1 MSEYS
6 SCAGVCGTDIY
17 VCSPREGDSVKID
30 EGYKEVI
37 EKDLR
42 SHGFSPGIFV
52 LTIAV
57 SGKHGGMKYEFIP
70 FSDEEEALKS
80 LGMQYRMSNLS
91 AQCTGLIL
99 PIGDDDLS
107 DYMASRWLVEVD
119 ATGNISFENYL
130 LSEGS
135 DVAVADPHLRG
146 LLALT

>member
-1 MSEYS
+1 M
-6 SCAGVCGTDIY
+6 
-17 VCSPREGDSVKID
+17 RID

-42 SHGFSPGIFV
+42 SHGFSSGIFV

-57 SGKHGGMKYEFIP
+57 SGKHKGMKYEFIP
-70 FSDEEEALKS
+70 FSGEEEALKA
-80 LGMQYRMSNLS
+80 LAMQYRISNLS

-99 PIGDDDLS
+99 PIGDNDLS

-119 ATGNISFENYL
+119 ATGHISFENYL

-146 LLALT
+146 LLGLT